1 MSADTFHQ
9 RVPHWTYQFS
19 NPVKDEINLIL
30 SNSVVP
36 AGIVVSGIFF
46 AWDQLVWVKK
56 ATVCTGANFIY
67 KEKSKDYE
75 RYLTPSNLANKNA
88 VLKLA

>member
-1 MSADTFHQ
+1 MTADTFHQ
-9 RVPHWTYQFS
+9 RVTDWTYQFS

-36 AGIVVSGIFF
+36 AGIVVSGIFL
-46 AWDQLVWVKK
+46 AWDQLVRVKK

-67 KEKSKDYE
+67 EEKPNDYE
-75 RYLTPSNLANKNA
+75 HYLTPSNLANRNA